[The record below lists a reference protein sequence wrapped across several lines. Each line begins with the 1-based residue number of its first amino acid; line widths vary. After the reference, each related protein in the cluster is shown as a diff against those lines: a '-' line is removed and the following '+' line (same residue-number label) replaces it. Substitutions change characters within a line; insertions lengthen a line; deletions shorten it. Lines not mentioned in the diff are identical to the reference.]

1 MNKEFLEKQRA
12 SMESDVARLEA
23 EIKKA
28 KSYDDLGGSPDDAT
42 QEFEE
47 FEGKTAITNEKER
60 ELFELKDCLKRM
72 DEGTYG
78 ICEKCGSPIEESR
91 LKAYP
96 GAIHCSTHAS

>member
-1 MNKEFLEKQRA
+1 MAEQQANELSAWKTQLE
-12 SMESDVARLEA
+12 EDPE
-23 EIKKA
+23 
-28 KSYDDLGGSPDDAT
+28 AT

-47 FEGKTAITNEKER
+47 FEGETAITNEKER